1 MEKLVAQYPWG
12 FVAAVVV
19 AIAVLGWAITHPD
32 GPNWKK
38 KDKQ

>member
-1 MEKLVAQYPWG
+1 VETLITQHPWA

-32 GPNWKK
+32 GFQK
-38 KDKQ
+38 KDKK